1 MARRPSKKTKY
12 DVGNTL
18 LSASNIILVGFLL
31 KDLKLDTSEANYPP
45 TRNNANN
52 FLGKMLT
59 TDAGGTQNLDPGLAR
74 IYGFIASGRYVEL
87 DAPTIFL
94 VHGEGDDIDN
104 LAGQEI
110 SLVVQDFKFP
120 HTSDDRA
127 AKGWSYDESDFSM
140 TLDVSTG
147 PIADLI
153 EAGMGDAA
161 VSGSRVSGSRVSG
174 SRVSGSRVSGS
185 RVSGSRVS
193 GSRVSGSR
201 VSGSRVSGVD
211 D

>member
-1 MARRPSKKTKY
+1 MADGDKKSVNY

-18 LSASNIILVGFLL
+18 LSASNIILVGFVL
-31 KDLKLDTSEANYPP
+31 KDLKLNTGDESINYPR
-45 TRNNANN
+45 TRNNAND
-52 FLGKMLT
+52 FFGKMLM
-59 TDAGGTQNLDPGLAR
+59 TDAGPKDSLEPGLAR
-74 IYGFIASGRYVEL
+74 IYGFISAGRYIEL
-87 DAPTIFL
+87 EAPTIFL
-94 VHGEGDDIDN
+94 VHGPGDAVED

-110 SLVVQDFKFP
+110 SLVIQNFRFP
-120 HTSDDRA
+120 KDGENG

-153 EAGMGDAA
+153 EAGMGDGGG

-193 GSRVSGSR
+193 GSRVSGA
-201 VSGSRVSGVD
+201 D

>member
-1 MARRPSKKTKY
+1 MARRPSKKSSY

-18 LSASNIILVGFLL
+18 LSASNIILVGFIL
-31 KDLKLDTSEANYPP
+31 KDLKLDTKGVNYPP
-45 TRNNANN
+45 TRDNANN
-52 FLGKMLT
+52 FMGKMLT
-59 TDAGGTQNLDPGLAR
+59 KDAGPNDGLDPGLAR

-94 VHGEGDDIDN
+94 VHGPGEEIDN
-104 LAGQEI
+104 LAGQET
-110 SLVVQDFKFP
+110 SLVIQDYKFP
-120 HTSDDRA
+120 HSGPNE

-153 EAGMGDAA
+153 EAGMGDAAA

>member
-1 MARRPSKKTKY
+1 MIPPSKNY

-18 LSASNIILVGFLL
+18 LSASNIILVGFAL
-31 KDLKLDTSEANYPP
+31 KDLTLNTKDIDYPP
-45 TRNNANN
+45 TRYNANS
-52 FLGKMLT
+52 FFRKMLT
-59 TDAGGTQNLDPGLAR
+59 TDAGPNNSLDPGLAR
-74 IYGFIASGRYVEL
+74 IYGFISSGRYVEL

-94 VHGEGDDIDN
+94 VHGDGDSIEN

-110 SLVVQDFKFP
+110 SLVIQDFRFP
-120 HTSDDRA
+120 A
-127 AKGWSYDESDFSM
+127 PGVNGANGWSYDEADFSM

-153 EAGMGDAA
+153 EAGIGDAA

-174 SRVSGSRVSGS
+174 SRVSGSRVSG
-185 RVSGSRVS
+185 
-193 GSRVSGSR
+193 
-201 VSGSRVSGVD
+201 VD

>member
-1 MARRPSKKTKY
+1 MASTPTKTKY

-18 LSASNIILVGFLL
+18 LSASNIILVGFVL
-31 KDLKLDTSEANYPP
+31 KDLKLDMSGVNYPP

-59 TDAGGTQNLDPGLAR
+59 KDAGPNDNLDPGLAR
-74 IYGFIASGRYVEL
+74 IFGFIASGRYMEL

-94 VHGEGDDIDN
+94 VHGPGEDIIN

-120 HTSDDRA
+120 NGEESR

-140 TLDVSTG
+140 TLDVSSG

-153 EAGMGDAA
+153 EAGMGEGA

-201 VSGSRVSGVD
+201 VSGSRVSGAD

>member
-1 MARRPSKKTKY
+1 MARRPSKKASY

-18 LSASNIILVGFLL
+18 LSASNIILVGFVL
-31 KDLKLDTSEANYPP
+31 KDLKLDTKGVNYPP
-45 TRNNANN
+45 TRDNANN
-52 FLGKMLT
+52 FMGKMLT
-59 TDAGGTQNLDPGLAR
+59 KDAGPNDGLDPGLAR
-74 IYGFIASGRYVEL
+74 IYGFIASGRYTEL

-94 VHGEGDDIDN
+94 VHGPGDEIEN

-110 SLVVQDFKFP
+110 SLVIQDYKFP
-120 HTSDDRA
+120 HSGPNE

-147 PIADLI
+147 PLADLI

>member
-1 MARRPSKKTKY
+1 MASTPTKKKY

-18 LSASNIILVGFLL
+18 LSGSTIILVGFVL
-31 KDLKLDTSEANYPP
+31 KDLELNTTAAEYPP

-52 FLGKMLT
+52 FVGKMLT
-59 TDAGGTQNLDPGLAR
+59 QDAGPNDNLDPGLAR

-94 VHGEGDDIDN
+94 IHGDGEDIIN

-110 SLVVQDFKFP
+110 SLVIQDFKFP
-120 HTSDDRA
+120 NGDESR
-127 AKGWSYDESDFSM
+127 AKGWAYDESDFSM

-153 EAGMGDAA
+153 EAGMGEGA

-201 VSGSRVSGVD
+201 VSGSRVSGAD